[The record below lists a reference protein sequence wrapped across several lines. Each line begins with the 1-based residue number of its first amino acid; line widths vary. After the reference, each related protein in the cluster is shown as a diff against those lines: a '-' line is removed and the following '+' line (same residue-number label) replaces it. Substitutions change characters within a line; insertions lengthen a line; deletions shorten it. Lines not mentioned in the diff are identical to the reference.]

1 MSLTRLGFIAFGVAI
16 MATAAIGNAGPT
28 AAQDDR
34 GAHRLQLLPPIVG
47 TSNEMRT
54 HALSGIALDGFDPV
68 SYFVSTEPRPG
79 SARHETLWAGAAW
92 RFASE
97 ANKAAFLSHP
107 DVYAPRLG
115 GYDAFAMAQGR
126 AVGASPRVSAVL
138 DGRLYFFITD
148 HARAQFLEDTAAAY
162 RAEAFWLEKK
172 VQLAGE

>member
-1 MSLTRLGFIAFGVAI
+1 MSLTRLGFIAFGVAFV
-16 MATAAIGNAGPT
+16 TAVSWSAAGT
-28 AAQDDR
+28 AMAQDDR

-68 SYFVSTEPRPG
+68 SYFLSEPRPG
-79 SARHETLWAGAAW
+79 TARHETLWAGAAW

-97 ANKAAFLSHP
+97 ANKAAFLAHP

-115 GYDAFAMAQGR
+115 GYDAFAMAQGK

-138 DGRLYFFITD
+138 QGRLYFFTTD

-172 VQLAGE
+172 AELARE